1 MNIVVCVKPV
11 PDVSIVSLNTHLDG
25 HLDQDDFVYIVNP
38 CDMVAVGEA
47 VRIKGDNPEG
57 QVIILS
63 MAPPSTER
71 LLRRCLAIGA
81 DEAMLLWDTDFHE
94 ADSFATGIILAEAI
108 QSLECDLI
116 LCGNRANDTGAGM
129 AGYVIAERLNIP
141 VVSRVTNIQLSPN
154 NHKLMVERKLERG
167 NRERIEV
174 CLPSLLAMEESLN
187 EPRYA
192 SLPSLLTALR
202 KDIKQCNL
210 RGLKKPTVEMEL
222 KNSKTKV
229 IDMSAPRPRPKKPF
243 TPDSSLSAAERMRLI
258 MAGGVT
264 EKKEELFNGTPEEMS
279 LKFLQF
285 LDQLNI
291 MEGLSDEKI

>member
-11 PDVSIVSLNTHLDG
+11 PDVSIISLSTHSGG

-38 CDMVAVGEA
+38 CDMVAVEEA
-47 VRIKGDNPEG
+47 IRIKQEKCEG
-57 QVIILS
+57 EVIILS

-71 LLRRCLAIGA
+71 LLRRCLAVGA
-81 DEAMLLWDTDFHE
+81 DEAMLLWGTDFHE
-94 ADSFATGIILAEAI
+94 ADSFATGVILADAVR
-108 QSLECDLI
+108 SLQYDLI

-129 AGYVIAERLNIP
+129 AGYVIADKLNIP

-174 CLPSLLAMEESLN
+174 GLPSLLAMEESFN

-192 SLPSLLTALR
+192 SLPSLFTALR
-202 KDIKQCNL
+202 KNIKQCDL
-210 RGLKKPTVEMEL
+210 RELKGSTVEMEL
-222 KNSKTKV
+222 KNPKTKV
-229 IDMSAPRPRPKKPF
+229 IDMSAPRPRPKKLF

-258 MAGGVT
+258 MAGGVA
-264 EKKEELFNGTPEEMS
+264 EKKEELFKGAPEEMS

-285 LDQLNI
+285 LDQLHI
-291 MEGLSDEKI
+291 T